1 MYVTYCILWYANRG
15 KKTVLQYHTFTS
27 IISIICSLVFD
38 KYIHVLYKLHIS
50 SKNLANSTTGNLLV
64 NWKQLVFSRTLGK
77 RYSVNSYIWYL
88 YPNVAFLF
96 FFLNLTKLI
105 EHADIARKRG
115 QMWTSPCNCVSKN
128 KEGTFKYKKVDENLL
143 TFFHITY

>member
-27 IISIICSLVFD
+27 IISIIYSLVFD
-38 KYIHVLYKLHIS
+38 KYIHELYKLHIS
-50 SKNLANSTTGNLLV
+50 SKNLVNNTTGNLLV

-77 RYSVNSYIWYL
+77 RYSVNSAATFDIYIQML
-88 YPNVAFLF
+88 PFF
-96 FFLNLTKLI
+96 SFFLNLTKLI

-128 KEGTFKYKKVDENLL
+128 KEALRDF
-143 TFFHITY
+143 